1 MARTTSMPRK
11 QLLAYHRIFGNSATD
26 SVPNGFTR
34 GFYPSRS
41 MPWTVSTEI
50 PTNSDDQKSLK
61 IAITPGNGAQ
71 FLWDERNVPG
81 TSDGVFQVDVMTDTV
96 SGGDV
101 NEGKLGIVARAS
113 KNGCYAAYMRPNG
126 NILRIS
132 KFSNVPTETVVLASA
147 ALSPTLAINTWYTI
161 KFSLSGTA
169 LKARIWVKG
178 TTEPSTWNIDATD
191 STYTS
196 GNLVGLF
203 SQSGTI
209 AWNGYFTNLKS
220 VDTVTR
226 NAA

>member
-1 MARTTSMPRK
+1 MPRK
-11 QLLAYHRIFGNSATD
+11 QLLTYQRIFGNSSTG
-26 SVPNGFTR
+26 SRPTGFTR
-34 GFYPSRS
+34 GFYPSRT

-61 IAITPGNGAQ
+61 IAITSGNGAQ
-71 FLWDERNVPG
+71 FLWDECNVPG

-96 SGGDV
+96 SGGDA
-101 NEGKLGIVARAS
+101 NEGKLGIIARAS

-132 KFSNVPTETVVLASA
+132 KFSSVQTETVVLASSS
-147 ALSPTLAINTWYTI
+147 LSPTLAINTWYTI

-178 TTEPSTWNIDATD
+178 TAEPGTWNIDTTD
-191 STYTS
+191 ATYTS

-203 SQSGTI
+203 SQAGTI
-209 AWNGYFTNLKS
+209 AWNGYLTNFKS
-220 VDTVTR
+220 TDTVTR
-226 NAA
+226 TTVS